1 MTPEIMVALIG
12 AVEAIGVAIIGGL
25 IARNQKRSDEQQ
37 TAREQRDACL
47 YDLVFAVAS
56 GTEVLLHNAHGEKV
70 NGNVDEALAS
80 IHDAKGECNRVFN
93 RQVAKL

>member
-25 IARNQKRSDEQQ
+25 INRNHREAEEQQ
-37 TAREQRDACL
+37 TAREQRNACL

-56 GTEVLLHNAHGEKV
+56 GTEVLLRQAHGEKM
-70 NGNVDEALAS
+70 NGNVDAALES
-80 IHDAKGECNRVFN
+80 IHNAKTECNKLFN
-93 RQVAKL
+93 QQMAKL

>member
-25 IARNQKRSDEQQ
+25 INRNHREAEEQQ

-80 IHDAKGECNRVFN
+80 IHDAKTECNRVFN

>member
-25 IARNQKRSDEQQ
+25 INRNHREAEEQQ

-70 NGNVDEALAS
+70 NGNVDEALKS

-93 RQVAKL
+93 RQVARL

>member
-12 AVEAIGVAIIGGL
+12 AVEAVGVAIIGGL
-25 IARNQKRSDEQQ
+25 INRNRREAEEQQ

-47 YDLVFAVAS
+47 YDLVFSLAS
-56 GTEVLLHNAHGEKV
+56 GTEVLLHQAHGERM
-70 NGNVDEALAS
+70 NGNVDEALES
-80 IHDAKGECNRVFN
+80 IHKAKTECNKLFN

>member
-25 IARNQKRSDEQQ
+25 INRNHREAEEQQ
-37 TAREQRDACL
+37 TAREQRNACL

-56 GTEVLLHNAHGEKV
+56 GTEVLLHNAHGEKM
-70 NGNVDEALAS
+70 NGNVDAALES